1 MYPTTGWANLRMAAP
16 PPDERLVNIVGA
28 LALALSDAIESETSA
43 AAGHTGA
50 TPAALVSLLDLLAGR
65 SVDDLRHAV
74 DLTHSGG
81 VRLLDRLVSEGLAE
95 RRPGADARSIAVVLT
110 ARGRRLAR
118 HAREARQATL
128 AEVLGVL
135 DDHDREQLTRITE
148 RLIGAVVARRLE
160 ARATGH
166 DPVGGWLCRLCDP
179 GACGRPDGACP
190 AASTATDWRS
200 VP

>member
-1 MYPTTGWANLRMAAP
+1 MSAP
-16 PPDERLVNIVGA
+16 PLDERLVNIVGA
-28 LALALSDAIESETSA
+28 LAVALSDAIESATGA
-43 AAGHTGA
+43 ATGHTGA

-65 SVDDLRHAV
+65 SVDDLRQAV

-118 HAREARQATL
+118 HAREARRTAL

-148 RLIGAVVARRLE
+148 QLIGAVVARRLE
-160 ARATGH
+160 ERAAGH
-166 DPVGGWLCRLCDP
+166 DPAGGWLCRLCDP
-179 GACGRPDGACP
+179 RACGRPDGACP
-190 AASTATDWRS
+190 AATTATDWRS
-200 VP
+200 AS